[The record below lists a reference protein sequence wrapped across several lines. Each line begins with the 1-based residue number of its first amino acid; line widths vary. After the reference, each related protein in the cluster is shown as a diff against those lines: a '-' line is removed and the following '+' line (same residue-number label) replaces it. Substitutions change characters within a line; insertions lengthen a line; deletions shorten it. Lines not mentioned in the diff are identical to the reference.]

1 MNRCLK
7 IGSTTMLLST
17 ILWASQGVCEI
28 DRIDAKKAKASIEA
42 ILASEPAN
50 VTCMLQL
57 SNIYLKQGNI
67 AKGFEILVEAYSID
81 PHRVQQSPIA
91 EILPFALK
99 VSALKRQAIRTNDKE
114 LWQKLGDGYFE
125 MGIYNEAIDMYKKS
139 LLVDENQSDVRIKLA
154 LVFQKNDQAYSAI
167 GELKHVLAADFEN
180 FYAHY
185 YMGKILMHT
194 IQSEQ
199 EAKRYFQKAKALW
212 LAHKESIP
220 YVEYATYLSDLNKEL
235 GE

>member
-7 IGSTTMLLST
+7 IGSTIMLLST

-81 PHRVQQSPIA
+81 PHRVQQS
-91 EILPFALK
+91 
-99 VSALKRQAIRTNDKE
+99 
-114 LWQKLGDGYFE
+114 QKTG
-125 MGIYNEAIDMYKKS
+125 NSYK
-139 LLVDENQSDVRIKLA
+139 
-154 LVFQKNDQAYSAI
+154 
-167 GELKHVLAADFEN
+167 
-180 FYAHY
+180 
-185 YMGKILMHT
+185 
-194 IQSEQ
+194 
-199 EAKRYFQKAKALW
+199 
-212 LAHKESIP
+212 
-220 YVEYATYLSDLNKEL
+220 
-235 GE
+235 